1 MADKRGDF
9 ASRAVGGVAGGVA
22 GLVTRKAMTTV
33 WKKVTG
39 KEPPS
44 HPEDPEVGLT
54 EAIGWAVVMGVAMSI
69 ARLLATRLATKRLAG
84 PASEQPAVA
93 AAEDSGKG

>member
-22 GLVTRKAMTTV
+22 GFVTRKAMTTV
-33 WKKVTG
+33 WKKFTG

-44 HPEDPEVGLT
+44 HPEDPEVALA
-54 EAIGWAVVMGVAMSI
+54 EAIGWAVVMAVAMSVT
-69 ARLLATRLATKRLAG
+69 RLLATRLAAKRLQG
-84 PASEQPAVA
+84 PPCEKTEEPATDVA
-93 AAEDSGKG
+93 KA

>member
-9 ASRAVGGVAGGVA
+9 ASRAVGGVAGGLA
-22 GLVTRKAMTTV
+22 GVVTRKAMTTV
-33 WKKVTG
+33 WKKATG

-44 HPEDPEVGLT
+44 HPEDPDVALA

-69 ARLLATRLATKRLAG
+69 ARLLATRLATKRLQG
-84 PASEQPAVA
+84 PAA
-93 AAEDSGKG
+93 APAEDATADSASG